1 MILPADATHPAVH
14 RILTWLMLSVG
25 VAVAAPVDSTLQAQ
39 SGGASQAQTARPW
52 YERYSLRGYAQLRYN
67 RLLESNPDLT
77 CSACDRSIGNNNGFF
92 LRRARLVLSGDP
104 TDRTSITI
112 EVDYGT
118 ETAGQQNTLQLR
130 TGIFEVFLDAGRVH
144 RLRFGQ
150 AKLPFGFETL
160 QSSSQRLALDRS
172 DPVNSGV
179 PNERDL
185 GIYYLWSPPRARA
198 LFRAIADSGLKGTG
212 DYGVL
217 NTGIYNGQSAN
228 RAELNNNLHAV
239 MRLAWPF
246 RFANGQFVEVGV
258 QGYHGRF
265 VVPVRSLGVT
275 GPFDFEDERAA
286 VSLVVYPQ
294 PLGLQGE
301 WNAGVGPEFDPVTG
315 SIRRQNLQGG
325 YVQAMY
331 RTRFRGQ
338 QVIPFA
344 RYQSYDG
351 GKKLELDARAHRVRE
366 TEFGVEWVPRSALE
380 LTVQYT
386 ISDRRTADGL
396 ALDNRQR
403 GELLRLQG
411 QISY

>member
-1 MILPADATHPAVH
+1 MILRADATHSARRV
-14 RILTWLMLSVG
+14 LTWLTLSLS
-25 VAVAAPVDSTLQAQ
+25 AAAAALVSSPLRAQ
-39 SGGASQAQTARPW
+39 SGGASQGETPRAW

-77 CSACDRSIGNNNGFF
+77 CPACDRSIGDNNGFF

-118 ETAGQQNTLQLR
+118 ENAGQQNTLQLR
-130 TGIFEVFLDAGRVH
+130 TGIFDVFLDAGRVH

-160 QSSSQRLALDRS
+160 QSSSQRLPLDRS

-185 GIYYLWSPPRARA
+185 GVYYLWSPPGARA

-246 RFANGQFVEVGV
+246 RLGNGQFVEVGV
-258 QGYHGRF
+258 QGFHGRF
-265 VVPVRSLGVT
+265 VVPVRSPGVT

-301 WNAGVGPEFDPVTG
+301 WNSGVGPEFDPLTG
-315 SIRRQNLQGG
+315 TIRRQSLQGG

-331 RTRFRGQ
+331 RTRVRAQ
-338 QVIPFA
+338 RVIPFV

-351 GKKLELDARAHRVRE
+351 GKKLELDARSYRVRE
-366 TEFGVEWVPRSALE
+366 MEIGVEWVPRSALE
-380 LTVQYT
+380 LTAQYT
-386 ISDRRTADGL
+386 ISDRRTADAL
-396 ALDNRQR
+396 APDNRQR

>member
-1 MILPADATHPAVH
+1 MTNRAAETD
-14 RILTWLMLSVG
+14 RILRSLLLALSL
-25 VAVAAPVDSTLQAQ
+25 VAPGPLLSSLGAQ
-39 SGGASQAQTARPW
+39 SSPGGQAAEQAW
-52 YERYSLRGYAQLRYN
+52 YQRFSLRGYAQLRYN
-67 RLLESNPDLT
+67 RLLESNPSLT
-77 CSACDRSIGNNNGFF
+77 CSACDRSIGNNNGLF
-92 LRRARLVLSGDP
+92 LRRARLVVSGDP
-104 TDRTSITI
+104 TDRTSMSVEI
-112 EVDYGT
+112 DYGT
-118 ETAGQQNTLQLR
+118 EVSGQQNTLQIR
-130 TGIFEVFLDAGRVH
+130 TAIFDVFLDAGRQH

-172 DPVNSGV
+172 DPINSGV

-185 GIYYLWSPPRARA
+185 GVYYLWSPPAARAR
-198 LFRAIADSGLKGTG
+198 FRMIADSGLKGTG

-217 NTGIYNGQSAN
+217 NVGVYNGQSAN
-228 RAELNNNLHAV
+228 RAEANNNLHAIA
-239 MRLAWPF
+239 RLAWPF

-265 VVPVRSLGVT
+265 VVTQRTPGIT
-275 GPFDFEDERAA
+275 APFDFEDERGA
-286 VSLVVYPQ
+286 VSLTVYPQ

-301 WNAGVGPEFDPVTG
+301 WNSGAGPEFDPLTG
-315 SIRRQNLQGG
+315 AIRRQTLEGG

-331 RTRFRGQ
+331 RTRIQGQ
-338 QVIPFA
+338 RVIPFV

-351 GKKLELDARAHRVRE
+351 GKKAELDARGYRVRE
-366 TEFGVEWVPRSALE
+366 TEFGIEWTPRSALE

-386 ISDRRTADGL
+386 VSDRRTADG
-396 ALDNRQR
+396 AAPDNRQR